1 MQMDAGG
8 TLEPTDSPQTFVVPS
23 AAVFSRIRLQIQ
35 MMSRWLSVSRPARI
49 FAFATAVSLP
59 ALPVAAQEPAT
70 RAEVDRQRREKKQ
83 AEAKPYQPNGFERAM
98 RFAEDR
104 AIFIL
109 DREGFYPKL
118 GSLTVGSGFAYGLG
132 FRDRDLFA
140 NAGALDLWTAA
151 SIRGYWAAEAR
162 MTFPRLAR
170 RRLHLETWASRRD
183 YPQEN
188 FFGLGHDS
196 DRADR
201 SSYAIRTNHA
211 GGRVGVRPLRPL
223 LLGGGLE
230 LLQPRI
236 GRGRSTRVPDLL
248 ERFEPGEVP
257 GIASSADFLRSSAFA
272 EVDYREPKNA
282 RQGGWYRLDFSHYGD
297 RTAGTYTFNR
307 LDADLRQY
315 IGFLAGRRVLA
326 ARFFASTSDTTGNR
340 VVPFYLMPTL
350 GGNDTL
356 RGFREYRF
364 RGPHAIL
371 VQGEYRWE
379 IWSGLDAALFYDAGK
394 VAGRRADLD
403 FTNLQSDYGFGFRF
417 NTNNGVIF
425 RVDAAF
431 GSRDGRHLYMV
442 FGGIF

>member
-1 MQMDAGG
+1 MP
-8 TLEPTDSPQTFVVPS
+8 L
-23 AAVFSRIRLQIQ
+23 SRLVRFLALTIAL
-35 MMSRWLSVSRPARI
+35 
-49 FAFATAVSLP
+49 SLP
-59 ALPVAAQEPAT
+59 ALSAAAQEPAT
-70 RAEVDRQRREKKQ
+70 RAEADRQRREKKQ
-83 AEAKPYQPNGFERAM
+83 AEAEPYQPGGFERAM
-98 RFAEDR
+98 RFAENR

-140 NAGALDLWTAA
+140 NAGAIDLWTAA
-151 SIRGYWAAEAR
+151 SIRGYWAVEGR
-162 MTFPRLAR
+162 MTFPHLAG
-170 RRLHLETWASRRD
+170 RRLHLETWGSRRD
-183 YPQEN
+183 YPEEN
-188 FFGLGHDS
+188 FFGLGQDS
-196 DRADR
+196 NREDQ
-201 SSYAIRTNHA
+201 SNYAIRTNHF
-211 GGRVGVRPLRPL
+211 GGRAGVRPLRPV

-230 LLQPRI
+230 FLQPRV
-236 GRGRSTRVPDLL
+236 GPGQSTS
-248 ERFEPGEVP
+248 VP
-257 GIASSADFLRSSAFA
+257 GVLEVFDPEELPGITSSADFLRSSAFA

-282 RQGGWYRLDFSHYGD
+282 RRGGWYRLDFSHYDD
-297 RTAGTYTFNR
+297 RTAGAYTFNR
-307 LDADLRQY
+307 LDADLRQFV
-315 IGFLAGRRVLA
+315 GFLAGRRVLA
-326 ARFFASTSDTTGNR
+326 ARFFASTSDTSGNQ

-371 VQGEYRWE
+371 LQGEYRWE

-394 VAGRRADLD
+394 VAERRADLD